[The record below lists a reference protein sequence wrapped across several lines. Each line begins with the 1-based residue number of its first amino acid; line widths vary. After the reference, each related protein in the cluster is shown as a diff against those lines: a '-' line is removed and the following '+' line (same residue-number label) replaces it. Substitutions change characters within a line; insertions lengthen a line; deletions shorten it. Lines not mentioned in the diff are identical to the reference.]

1 MNIMSYFDDIEFIGA
16 DAQAR
21 CLAQLDRSFPQSYS
35 FEFLRSGRMRHSVN
49 GSPSVV
55 IERPCVFW
63 HHPSCRYSYGAV
75 DSSGWDHHWV
85 LMRGERPR
93 RMLEESLMKEF
104 PCGYAFIREPELF
117 DAEFHALIE
126 LALSPGGSRFGEA
139 AAALERA
146 LSLALK
152 LASPG
157 PEGLAACGPF
167 DGILETMKLNPLKD
181 YDFAALASS
190 CGMSYGHFRRRFR
203 ELSGMAPKEHLLHLR
218 MRLAAR
224 MLQERGRQVK
234 DVALATGYRDPAQ
247 FTKMFKSRLGVSPE
261 EYRRCLPS

>member
-21 CLAQLDRSFPQSYS
+21 CLAQLDRSFPQTYS
-35 FEFLRSGRMRHSVN
+35 LEFLRSGRMRHSVN
-49 GSPSVV
+49 GSPSV
-55 IERPCVFW
+55 ILERPCVFW

-117 DAEFHALIE
+117 DAEFHALLD
-126 LALSPGGSRFGEA
+126 LALSPSGLRFGEA
-139 AAALERA
+139 AAALERV

-152 LASPG
+152 LSSPG
-157 PEGLAACGPF
+157 SESSRPGEPF
-167 DGILETMKLNPLKD
+167 ERILETMRINPLKE
-181 YDFAALASS
+181 FNFEALAAAN
-190 CGMSYGHFRRRFR
+190 GISYGHFRRRFR
-203 ELSGMAPKEHLLHLR
+203 ELAGMAPKEHLLHLR

-224 MLQERGRQVK
+224 MLQDRSRQVK
-234 DVALATGYRDPAQ
+234 DVALAMGYRDPAQ
-247 FTKMFKSRLGVSPE
+247 FTKIFKARLGVSPE
-261 EYRRCLPS
+261 EYRRCLPG